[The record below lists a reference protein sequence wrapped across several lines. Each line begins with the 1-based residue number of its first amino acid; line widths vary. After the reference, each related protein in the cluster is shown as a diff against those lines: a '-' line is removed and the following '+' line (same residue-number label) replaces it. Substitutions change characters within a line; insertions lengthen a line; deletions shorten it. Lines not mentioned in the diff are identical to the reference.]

1 MKTTGVGS
9 RDRAHAMV
17 LAAAA
22 LIGVVLFSVWAA
34 PIFAKMAYTQR
45 TVQGRVVASG
55 DRPVANAI
63 VYLSDMRTKTV
74 ESYITQQDGAYRFE
88 ELSSND
94 DYKLWARANGKKSKV
109 TTLSSFDDRSTFHVI
124 LKIGSGK

>member
-17 LAAAA
+17 SAAAA

-124 LKIGSGK
+124 LKIGSDK